1 MARLLLLLLMLCVVL
16 LLLPDGNWEHCM
28 CLISGALGA
37 WGVVVRAQLFI
48 VRCVWADGGTVVL
61 YATLCVHEYDM

>member
-1 MARLLLLLLMLCVVL
+1 MARLLLLLLMLCVVQL
-16 LLLPDGNWEHCM
+16 LLSDGNWDNGM
-28 CLISGALGA
+28 CLINGAMGA

-61 YATLCVHEYDM
+61 